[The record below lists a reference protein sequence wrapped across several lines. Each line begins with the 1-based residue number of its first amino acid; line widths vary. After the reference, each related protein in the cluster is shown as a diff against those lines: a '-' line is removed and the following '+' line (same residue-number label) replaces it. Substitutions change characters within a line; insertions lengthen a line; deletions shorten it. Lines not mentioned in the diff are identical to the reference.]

1 MDKQVAPLYSLGV
14 CKTYKLLH
22 NTLVAKVLQQIF
34 FIVVFTQ
41 FRTVAV
47 GILEAELQNQSLV
60 AYFYQVRRYSG
71 CVLRN
76 EYVRHNATAAVYG
89 SAQTGRVTQ
98 VFVQF
103 DAVFGE
109 ELAVFVTGNPV
120 HFVFAV
126 LAVLVGALDATARWG
141 VITGNGQA
149 DGGTVTEVDGL
160 LYESLAE
167 GTASYNGSAV
177 IVLNGTCKDF
187 AGRSGAFVHQYYQ
200 RQLLATAG
208 AVGIFLHAGV
218 FAAVG
223 IYYQLSFRQEF
234 VHHARGGFHVASG
247 IVAQVNNQAFALLV
261 AQLGNRIQQ
270 LHVCGTSEFAD
281 LYISVVIVEHIG
293 CVNGVLRDVT
303 ACDGEVEQ
311 FLFRG
316 TLDA

>member
-22 NTLVAKVLQQIF
+22 NTLVAKVLQQVF

-41 FRTVAV
+41 FRAVAV

-71 CVLRN
+71 GVLRN

-167 GTASYNGSAV
+167 GTASYNGS
-177 IVLNGTCKDF
+177 
-187 AGRSGAFVHQYYQ
+187 RS
-200 RQLLATAG
+200 
-208 AVGIFLHAGV
+208 
-218 FAAVG
+218 
-223 IYYQLSFRQEF
+223 LS
-234 VHHARGGFHVASG
+234 
-247 IVAQVNNQAFALLV
+247 
-261 AQLGNRIQQ
+261 
-270 LHVCGTSEFAD
+270 
-281 LYISVVIVEHIG
+281 
-293 CVNGVLRDVT
+293 
-303 ACDGEVEQ
+303 
-311 FLFRG
+311 
-316 TLDA
+316 

>member
-1 MDKQVAPLYSLGV
+1 MDKQVAPFYSLGV

-22 NTLVAKVLQQIF
+22 NTLVAKVLQQVF

-41 FRTVAV
+41 FRAVAV

-160 LYESLAE
+160 AERGNVEAGKRALSPRDAVRGSPVRSAALFSHQQLYH
-167 GTASYNGSAV
+167 GTAAAGSQ
-177 IVLNGTCKDF
+177 KHP
-187 AGRSGAFVHQYYQ
+187 R
-200 RQLLATAG
+200 
-208 AVGIFLHAGV
+208 
-218 FAAVG
+218 
-223 IYYQLSFRQEF
+223 
-234 VHHARGGFHVASG
+234 ARAE
-247 IVAQVNNQAFALLV
+247 
-261 AQLGNRIQQ
+261 RP
-270 LHVCGTSEFAD
+270 
-281 LYISVVIVEHIG
+281 
-293 CVNGVLRDVT
+293 
-303 ACDGEVEQ
+303 ACYS
-311 FLFRG
+311 
-316 TLDA
+316 TY